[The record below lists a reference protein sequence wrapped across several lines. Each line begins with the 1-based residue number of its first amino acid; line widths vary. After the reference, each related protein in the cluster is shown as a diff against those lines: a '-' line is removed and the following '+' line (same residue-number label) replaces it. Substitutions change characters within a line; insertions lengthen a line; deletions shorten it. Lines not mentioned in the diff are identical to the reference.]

1 MLILDEA
8 TSALDATTES
18 RIDRAIRR
26 RGCACIVVAHRLST
40 IRDSDEIIVLEDGEA
55 VERGTHESLLEQ
67 GGRYAR
73 LVRGGMR

>member
-1 MLILDEA
+1 MHA
-8 TSALDATTES
+8 HP
-18 RIDRAIRR
+18 RR
-26 RGCACIVVAHRLST
+26 RMARSMRDSVVAHRLST

-73 LVRGGMR
+73 LARGGMR